1 MTTAAIVTVLS
12 VAVAAAAVAF
22 AVMSAVAQRR
32 RLAERDA
39 DCERRLAERDAACE
53 RQLADRD
60 AACERLLKEKDAQF
74 ESFSKER
81 DRTFGESLRTLRE
94 QFANLAEE
102 KLKASADSLA
112 SVNRERLG
120 DVIRP
125 FREEL
130 DRFRKA
136 FEENRLEQVANK
148 ASFEQAIN
156 NLGERA
162 LKIGANAESL
172 ARALKTESK
181 TQGNWGEMVLSNIL
195 SAAGLKEGVDFLP
208 QAQETDADGN
218 RLIPDVEIPL
228 PDGEKLLIDS
238 KASVTAYLDYAAATD
253 DAARECAVKAHLAS
267 VRKHMDELADK
278 GYIKKVRGSQGYI
291 LMFIPNEGSYL
302 LAMEHDRKL
311 ATDAFRRHVIIVNP
325 TTLLLCLQ
333 IVMLLRSREA
343 QNENAEKI
351 SAAAAKMYEKMSVFS
366 ETFMKL
372 EEQIDGL
379 GNTFQ
384 KAKGQLCEGR
394 GNVVR
399 QLEGLKGMGVV
410 ATKNLNQKLVESS
423 EAGE

>member
-1 MTTAAIVTVLS
+1 MTAAAIVTVLS

-156 NLGERA
+156 SLGERA

-208 QAQETDADGN
+208 QAQETDADGSFSST
-218 RLIPDVEIPL
+218 P
-228 PDGEKLLIDS
+228 
-238 KASVTAYLDYAAATD
+238 
-253 DAARECAVKAHLAS
+253 
-267 VRKHMDELADK
+267 
-278 GYIKKVRGSQGYI
+278 
-291 LMFIPNEGSYL
+291 
-302 LAMEHDRKL
+302 
-311 ATDAFRRHVIIVNP
+311 RRPSRRTSTTPPPP
-325 TTLLLCLQ
+325 TTRLGSAQ
-333 IVMLLRSREA
+333 SRRTSHP
-343 QNENAEKI
+343 
-351 SAAAAKMYEKMSVFS
+351 SASTWTSWRTRGTSRRCAAPRATSSCSSRTRGATCSRWSTTASSRRTPSGGMS
-366 ETFMKL
+366 
-372 EEQIDGL
+372 
-379 GNTFQ
+379 
-384 KAKGQLCEGR
+384 
-394 GNVVR
+394 
-399 QLEGLKGMGVV
+399 
-410 ATKNLNQKLVESS
+410 SS
-423 EAGE
+423 